1 MTTCTFSIHVA
12 TANTTGSY
20 MTVPGLLIAACGCVV
35 DYCTLINSQ
44 VWAAVQLLCMGVLT
58 HGLGA
63 YEPMCTPLATPLHI
77 CRASFEN

>member
-1 MTTCTFSIHVA
+1 MDKTNIMTTFSIHVA

-20 MTVPGLLIAACGCVV
+20 TVPGLLIAACSCVV

-44 VWAAVQLLCMGVLT
+44 VWEAVQLLCMGALT

-63 YEPMCTPLATPLHI
+63 YEPTCTPLATPLL
-77 CRASFEN
+77 AVV